1 MNPAILNYLQ
11 SQQGQSQGEGQSSPM
26 QQNQGQQAPYNPF
39 DSGIRSAIESAKQ
52 SLGMTEKQQDKAL
65 RRSMLTFADNIAQ
78 QPKQRGFFA
87 NFGSAARALSPAIAT
102 HDQAEDEALTQNNA
116 MANQILAYRNAEETK
131 QAQAEQ
137 QAWQRQH
144 AESQLGET
152 KRSHN
157 LLDRFRRDSLE
168 SKNQSKGGKENNLD
182 KVLDQAESLIN
193 KSDTSTH
200 RGRGKRILNKF
211 VPGGEMPLTK
221 EQAEINAMGDV
232 LRGQLFNKWGYRN
245 QAEFERV
252 PSISADNPREV
263 NLAIIKQLKGLLSK
277 SGQMPEQEITSS
289 GASSESTNSQEVL
302 MRDPETGEQEPIPA
316 NRVQEALNDGLVIV
330 E

>member
-11 SQQGQSQGEGQSSPM
+11 SQQGQPQGEVQTSPM

-52 SLGMTEKQQDKAL
+52 SLGMTDKQQSKAF
-65 RRSMLTFADNIAQ
+65 RQSMLAFAANNAQ
-78 QPKQRGFFA
+78 QPKQRGFFN
-87 NFGSAARALSPAIAT
+87 NFGSIARSLGPAVEA

-116 MANQILAYRNAEETK
+116 MANQILAYKAAEEK
-131 QAQAEQ
+131 KIADAEYND
-137 QAWQRQH
+137 WYKKH
-144 AESQLGET
+144 AEAQLGEQ

-168 SKNQSKGGKENNLD
+168 SKNQSKGVEENSLD

-200 RGRGKRILNKF
+200 RGYGKRILNKF
-211 VPGGEMPLTK
+211 VPGGEIPLTK

-245 QAEFERV
+245 QAEFEHV
-252 PSISADNPREV
+252 PSISADNPKQV
-263 NLAIIKQLKGLLSK
+263 NLAIIKQLKGLLSN
-277 SGQMPEQEITSS
+277 SEQTSEQEI
-289 GASSESTNSQEVL
+289 SSESIL
-302 MRDPETGEQEPIPA
+302 MRDPETGEQEPISA
-316 NRVQEALNDGLVIV
+316 NRLQEALDDGLIIV